1 MVTNNLN
8 PLQESQ
14 NPPSRKESKDSDTDS
29 DSDSDQSDGSDSDT
43 DNEKEKIAFNFQQAK
58 HPESDSDKSDDE
70 PVRIIRGAAPPQFQ
84 SGDYEEELLNKSS
97 TSQISPNKPGKKLNN
112 RDIRQQKQA
121 EFFEAKAESA
131 RLRRETDVQL
141 PRHEKTLTLD
151 DLQGNSQLK
160 HPKFYNT
167 QKYFRHSNV
176 KRCELTLSGCFLM
189 WINLYLSMQGL
200 QNGMVRK
207 QFKNS

>member
-1 MVTNNLN
+1 MASSDEN
-8 PLQESQ
+8 PLKESQ

-58 HPESDSDKSDDE
+58 HPESDSSDDE
-70 PVRIIRGAAPPQFQ
+70 PVRIIRGAAPPQIQ
-84 SGDYEEELLNKSS
+84 AGDYEAEILNKST
-97 TSQISPNKPGKKLNN
+97 TSQISPGNKPAKKLNN

-151 DLQGNSQLK
+151 DLQGIL
-160 HPKFYNT
+160 
-167 QKYFRHSNV
+167 
-176 KRCELTLSGCFLM
+176 
-189 WINLYLSMQGL
+189 
-200 QNGMVRK
+200 
-207 QFKNS
+207 